1 MNNQHDSTYALLIRS
16 EEKSRGV
23 MEALLYGLI
32 ALSTVISIC
41 QFARQPSPLPNWR
54 AERDVGRASDFKADC
69 VV

>member
-41 QFARQPSPLPNWR
+41 QFARQPSPLPIDGLSATSGEHR
-54 AERDVGRASDFKADC
+54 TSKQIAS
-69 VV
+69 